1 MPLLSR
7 LAIIFIACLIAVPL
21 LALPAQAQDEGPSLW
36 LSDYSGMPG
45 TDVTIRGY
53 DFEEDEEVEI
63 YFYLNG
69 DRESVATDDTDD
81 DGYFRT
87 TFEVPESYKG
97 EHDIRVYVGNEYEKV
112 AFDVEPGLTV
122 DPDDG
127 PVGTTVT
134 VKGMGFDEDE
144 EDIELRYYLDGD
156 DVTVEEDITADE
168 NGSWEASFK
177 IPTSSSGSH
186 KIDARGDDTSFSEV
200 EDATFEV
207 IPGISLDKSS
217 GSAGD
222 ILTVNGSGF
231 QDNERRIRI
240 FFDSTVVAEDIRAD
254 GDGAWEETITLP
266 ELPGAEY
273 DVTAE
278 GAETDRDDI
287 RAASFE
293 VEARLVLSPVTG
305 HVGTELTVS
314 GNGFAANKDVVI
326 RYDESQEA
334 TTTTDDDGSFSM
346 VSFPAPKSKHGEH
359 SVTAEDALGTE
370 VTAIFTME
378 SQPPPKPAL
387 ISPFD
392 GSRIG
397 LAGSVTPTFEWSE
410 VTDDSGVTYSLQIAS
425 TADCT
430 DPIVTFTGL
439 TGASYTLPEMEALS
453 QGTYYW
459 RAQAVDG
466 AQNDSGWTIIYS
478 FKAGLLPMWA
488 FIAAIAG
495 IVVVIGMLVYFLL
508 IRGRRVYY

>member
-7 LAIIFIACLIAVPL
+7 LAVVFIACLIAIPL
-21 LALPAQAQDEGPSLW
+21 LAVPAQAQEGPSIW
-36 LSDYSGMPG
+36 LSNYSGMPG

-53 DFEEDEEVEI
+53 DFDEDEEVEI
-63 YFYLNG
+63 YFYFNG
-69 DRESVATDDTDD
+69 ERERVADDDTDD

-97 EHDIRVYVGNEYEKV
+97 DHDIRVYVGNEYEKV
-112 AFDVEPGLTV
+112 EFEVEPGLTV
-122 DPDDG
+122 DPEDG

-134 VKGMGFDEDE
+134 VKGMGFGEEE
-144 EDIELRYYLDGD
+144 EDIEIRYYINGD

-168 NGSWEASFK
+168 YGSWEKSFK

-186 KIDARGDDTSFSEV
+186 KIDARGDDSSFSEV

-207 IPGISLDKSS
+207 MPGISLDKSS

-222 ILTVNGSGF
+222 TLTVNGSGF
-231 QDNERRIRI
+231 QDEERRIRI
-240 FFDSTVVAEDIRAD
+240 LFDSTVVAEDIRAD
-254 GDGAWEETITLP
+254 EDGAWEETLNLP
-266 ELPGAEY
+266 EMPSGEY
-273 DVTAE
+273 EVTAE
-278 GAETDRDDI
+278 GAETDKDDI

-293 VEARLVLSPVTG
+293 VEAGLVLSPPTG

-314 GNGFAANKDVVI
+314 GSGFAANKAVVI

-334 TTTTDDDGSFSM
+334 TTTTDDEGSFSM
-346 VSFPAPKSKHGEH
+346 ISFPAPESIHGEH
-359 SVTAEDALGTE
+359 SVTAEDALGNE

-378 SQPPPKPAL
+378 SQPPAKPAL
-387 ISPFD
+387 LSPYD

-397 LAGSVTPTFEWSE
+397 LAGSVTPTFQWSE

-425 TADCT
+425 AVDCT
-430 DPIVTFTGL
+430 DPMLSLTGL
-439 TGASYTLPEMEALS
+439 TEASYTLSDMEALS

-459 RAQAVDG
+459 RVQAVDG
-466 AQNDSGWTIIYS
+466 AQNDSGWTVIYS
-478 FKAGLLPMWA
+478 FKAGLLPLWG

-495 IVVVIGMLVYFLL
+495 IVVIIGLVVYFLFM
-508 IRGRRVYY
+508 RGRRVYY